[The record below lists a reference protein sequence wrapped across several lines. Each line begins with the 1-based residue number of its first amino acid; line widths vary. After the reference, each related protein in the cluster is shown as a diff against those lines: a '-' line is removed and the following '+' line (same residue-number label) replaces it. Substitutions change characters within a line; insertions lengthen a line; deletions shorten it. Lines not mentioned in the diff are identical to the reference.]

1 MSRVVVSRT
10 VVTRAAVTACVV
22 VVMGVA
28 AVGIGR
34 RGEASK
40 ISPSSPSSVPTGA
53 PLAQPAATT
62 SSIPEISTTVS
73 AVSATPDP
81 STTVTTLRV
90 PRRATLAFTGDI
102 ISHLAVGRQARSNAA
117 GSDAEYDFDPMFV
130 SVKDELA
137 GVDVGICH
145 LETTLS
151 VGGRFTG
158 FPFFGGPA
166 SFAEALARAG
176 YDGCSAASNHA
187 YDFGLEGV
195 NSTLDALD
203 AAGLGHAGTAR
214 SVEEAQATTFY
225 VADGIMVA
233 HLSFTYGLNGVPIK
247 AEDVWRVNLI
257 DPDAIIAG
265 AAIARARGA
274 EFVVVSLHWG
284 LEYQRHP
291 TAAQLELAARLG
303 EARIVDLVIGHHA
316 HVIQPLDQVGDL
328 WVFYG
333 LGNFLSNQ
341 EPLCCT
347 AFSQDG
353 VIATVVISDSDDGV
367 EVVGIKTTPTWVDR
381 TSMEVVAVEER
392 LTEPDLPRWYRNSL
406 EASLART
413 TQSLALLDGVT
424 P

>member
-1 MSRVVVSRT
+1 
-10 VVTRAAVTACVV
+10 VTRAAVTRAAVMACVV
-22 VVMGVA
+22 VVLVVA

-34 RGEASK
+34 SGEASR
-40 ISPSSPSSVPTGA
+40 SSSSGLSSVPTDV
-53 PLAQPAATT
+53 PLTQPATPT
-62 SSIPEISTTVS
+62 SSVPQTSTTVS
-73 AVSATPDP
+73 AVSAVPDP
-81 STTVTTLRV
+81 STTITTLLV

-102 ISHLAVGRQARSNAA
+102 ITHLAVARQARSNAA
-117 GSDAEYDFDPMFV
+117 ESEVEYDFDPMFA
-130 SVKDELA
+130 SVRDELT

-158 FPFFGGPA
+158 FPFFSGPA
-166 SFAEALARAG
+166 SLADAIARAG
-176 YDGCSAASNHA
+176 YDGCSMASNHA

-225 VADGIMVA
+225 VADGIVVA
-233 HLSFTYGLNGVPIK
+233 HLSFTYGLNGGPIK
-247 AEDVWRVNLI
+247 SEDLWRVNLI
-257 DPDAIIAG
+257 DPDAIVAG
-265 AAIARARGA
+265 AGIARARGA

-284 LEYQRHP
+284 SEYQRYP
-291 TAAQLELAARLG
+291 TAAQLELAARLD
-303 EARIVDLVIGHHA
+303 EARTVDLVVGHHA

-341 EPLCCT
+341 EPTCCT

-367 EVVGIKTTPTWVDR
+367 EVVGIKMTPTWVDR
-381 TSMEVVAVEER
+381 TVMEVVPVEER
-392 LTEPDLPRWYRNSL
+392 LAEPDLPRWYRNSL

-413 TQSLALLDGVT
+413 IQSLALLDGT
-424 P
+424 AP